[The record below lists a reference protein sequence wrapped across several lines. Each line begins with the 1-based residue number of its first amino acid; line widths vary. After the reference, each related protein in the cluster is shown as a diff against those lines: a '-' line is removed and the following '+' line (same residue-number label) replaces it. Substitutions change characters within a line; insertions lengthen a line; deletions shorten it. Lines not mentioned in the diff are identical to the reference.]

1 MKVEKNL
8 APGQP
13 SSGAQLEDSW
23 LGFPSHRH
31 ETPSVHDASH
41 SRAPRAPAM
50 AHFQH
55 TCNACLKPICEG
67 DVYIT
72 RCGHRFCERPR
83 DSDLVASSPSSR
95 FSPHFLRRE
104 HARED

>member
-1 MKVEKNL
+1 
-8 APGQP
+8 
-13 SSGAQLEDSW
+13 
-23 LGFPSHRH
+23 
-31 ETPSVHDASH
+31 
-41 SRAPRAPAM
+41 M

-83 DSDLVASSPSSR
+83 DHDVLRIDLEGQTTFTYKKYGGDRGCLITAYQEEWGLSAGEAVMQLVTP
-95 FSPHFLRRE
+95 FKW
-104 HARED
+104 